1 MTSEITVTLEPD
13 DQGMIGRQCPQDD
26 CGLYFK
32 LRLGTGWDTQT
43 IKCPYC
49 RAEGH
54 PSKFLTKDQLDY
66 ATSVAARDI
75 VGPLLQGF
83 KRDIE
88 RTNRRQSRGLLQLK
102 ISVDYKP
109 ISIHRYVERQLETEV
124 TCDGCSL
131 EFSVYGV
138 FASCPCC
145 GQLNALKVV
154 LSSLETAKKK
164 LALSKEPTLD
174 EELRQDVVKDAL
186 TGSVAAFD
194 AFGKAVAS
202 NHPILFPVARRNLFQ
217 DIEALSAHLQTLDEP
232 TFEAIIGA
240 PAWEDIKWFFQAR
253 HIYVHN
259 AGVIDER
266 FIARQTAF
274 TNMKGRVLPLEP
286 ERLTQNIDV
295 LEGICRALDD
305 RINAKVRR

>member
-13 DQGMIGRQCPQDD
+13 DQGMIGRQCPQDE

-32 LRLGTGWDTQT
+32 LRLGTGWDTQSMR
-43 IKCPYC
+43 CPYC

-54 PSKFLTKDQLDY
+54 PSWFFTKDQLDY

-75 VGPLLQGF
+75 VGPLLRGF

-88 RTNRRQSRGLLQLK
+88 RVNRRQSRGLLQLK

-124 TCDGCSL
+124 VCDSCSL

-164 LALSKEPTLD
+164 LALSEEPSLD
-174 EELRQDVVKDAL
+174 EELRQDFVKDAL
-186 TGSVAAFD
+186 TGSVSAFD

-202 NHPILFPVARRNLFQ
+202 NHPTLFPINRRNLFQ
-217 DIEALSAHLQTLDEP
+217 DIEALNAHLQTLGEP
-232 TFEAIIGA
+232 SLETIIGV

-259 AGVIDER
+259 AGVVDER
-266 FIARQTAF
+266 FIARQTNLAD
-274 TNMKGRVLPLEP
+274 MKGRVLPLEP
-286 ERLTQNIDV
+286 KRLIKNIDV
-295 LEGICRALDD
+295 LGGICRALDN
-305 RINAKVRR
+305 RFNAKVQR